1 MKEKTLNIGLLLFA
15 TSQEI
20 GRCIETIYYAPQTA
34 LGGFL
39 YGLMHN
45 EDTAEQT
52 NLDASLRRKYER
64 YRLARAITKVK
75 NASFDI
81 LDSESQRIFSDEDVK
96 KMILECDFSKL
107 KEQVDKEYNLERNIS
122 RKQILKARQE
132 AIKYLEGLSLSMRKI
147 IAEMKNGEEKEIL
160 NQSMF
165 LEKPR
170 NNENEDVKKLAG
182 LLCDKNSIDCDFEVF
197 DFIIS
202 LINKEDQNKLLLIKA
217 KELNKKIFDYF
228 RKMGNFLRNLITIE
242 SIKDSKV
249 LNLLIGIVGLLILIP
264 TYILL
269 GATKT
274 LKSIFIGT
282 FDVVKI
288 MLLGIYMGFKKD
300 VKKEEINS
308 LLIDLKT
315 PLNELKSIYKC
326 VFASISQ
333 DITKW
338 DHAGGKNCVM
348 RVIEKLIYE
357 LLTKISINYKGLV
370 NDESI
375 DAQDIRDARELV
387 KKIDDPNQH
396 EDKEENL
403 KKLFDLFENDL
414 AIPFF
419 EISNSL
425 QHIHTLGETIRI
437 FVQRSAFT
445 AAHNST
451 DYVIGR
457 RDSENEFGIA

>member
-1 MKEKTLNIGLLLFA
+1 VLVEVVILTLVLVAAVVVVVVVVVRPRNV
-15 TSQEI
+15 
-20 GRCIETIYYAPQTA
+20 ETIYYAPQTA

-64 YRLARAITKVK
+64 YRLARAITRVK
-75 NASFDI
+75 QSTDLVNDDLEI
-81 LDSESQRIFSDEDVK
+81 NFSDEALRE
-96 KMILECDFSKL
+96 MILTCNFTSLKDRLSSELTKEKDNYRIKTL
-107 KEQVDKEYNLERNIS
+107 KERQKAIEELEN
-122 RKQILKARQE
+122 
-132 AIKYLEGLSLSMRKI
+132 LSLSMRKI

-202 LINKEDQNKLLLIKA
+202 LINKEDQNKLLPIKA

-269 GATKT
+269 GVTKT

-387 KKIDDPNQH
+387 KKIGFNRLIFSDG
-396 EDKEENL
+396 L
-403 KKLFDLFENDL
+403 IKLSCL
-414 AIPFF
+414 APYNVKIV
-419 EISNSL
+419 ILLACLIVYSNSF
-425 QHIHTLGETIRI
+425 TKKG
-437 FVQRSAFT
+437 SAFL
-445 AAHNST
+445 
-451 DYVIGR
+451 
-457 RDSENEFGIA
+457 